1 LRLYKKIT
9 QSIASLQKQND
20 AKFCVSTKT
29 KNTMSQ
35 RLNISSGSP
44 FEDVFGY
51 CRAVKTGNLVEISGT
66 VALID
71 GEKVTTDDLYAQT
84 YNIIERIAVVL
95 EEAGSSIKDVV
106 RTRIFTTDISQNLEI
121 ARAHAH
127 FFGEVKPTTGI
138 YEISAL
144 IAPQYKVEIEFTAWV
159 G

>member
-1 LRLYKKIT
+1 
-9 QSIASLQKQND
+9 
-20 AKFCVSTKT
+20 
-29 KNTMSQ
+29 MSQ

-51 CRAVKTGNLVEISGT
+51 CRAVKTGNLLEISGT
-66 VALID
+66 VAIID
-71 GEKVTTDDLYAQT
+71 AEKVSADDLYAQT

-95 EEAGSSIKDVV
+95 EEAGSSINDVV

-127 FFGEVKPTTGI
+127 FFKDIKPTTGI